1 VISDTPTSDL
11 LERVRAGGR
20 LLFLAGRRSPF
31 FWVQGLATSAESW
44 ITSWSWLRPSAH
56 RRLRSAISP
65 LGLEFGEVMPD
76 RTIAGLPFASA
87 SIQADLVAGRVV
99 GWVHHPTAH
108 TVHFRYG
115 RGRVVMT
122 TFRLRDTFGRDP
134 IATEMVHDLLDLLA
148 DDQVVP
154 TLTAQGLPPAN
165 DTRRLP

>member
-1 VISDTPTSDL
+1 VQCSLSALDQPLSLSGDWEFQVDPTGKLDVASI
-11 LERVRAGGR
+11 R
-20 LLFLAGRRSPF
+20 
-31 FWVQGLATSAESW
+31 
-44 ITSWSWLRPSAH
+44 
-56 RRLRSAISP
+56 
-65 LGLEFGEVMPD
+65 PD
-76 RTIAGLPFASA
+76 RIIRVPQPWQAAFPDLRRYSGYAFASA

-122 TFRLRDTFGRDP
+122 TFRLRDSFGRDP

-154 TLTAQGLPPAN
+154 TLTAQGLPPTN